1 MFGHGLSD
9 KFTFD
14 LKLSHSCGP
23 LEQSS
28 GGNIKPLHAIGIQA
42 MKRPEA
48 LPTATVCPKKAAAP
62 SRLKLTRQGV
72 SHLPCLTWQ
81 RRFRKN
87 E

>member
-28 GGNIKPLHAIGIQA
+28 GGNIKPLHAIGIRA
-42 MKRPEA
+42 MKLPEA
-48 LPTATVCPKKAAAP
+48 LPTATVCPKKAVAP
-62 SRLKLTRQGV
+62 IQTQADPTGSFTPALFNMAEKIQ
-72 SHLPCLTWQ
+72 
-81 RRFRKN
+81 
-87 E
+87 EE